1 MEGAMWKAILWNKS
15 VPRAAIDQRARDARL
30 RLEQIE
36 RLLVPRA
43 AVTASWLRRVLCI
56 FSLAKSSEGSRASRT
71 RGLLI
76 IRRPQMPQIHQGWV
90 PSAP

>member
-1 MEGAMWKAILWNKS
+1 MWKAMLWNKS
-15 VPRAAIDQRARDARL
+15 VPRAEIDQRARDARF

-43 AVTASWLRRVLCI
+43 VVTASWLRRVLCI
-56 FSLAKSSEGSRASRT
+56 FSLGRSGEGERASRT

-76 IRRPQMPQIHQGWV
+76 IRRPRMPQIHQGWV

>member
-1 MEGAMWKAILWNKS
+1 MEGAMWQAFLCNKS
-15 VPRAAIDQRARDARL
+15 VPRAEIDQRARDARL

-43 AVTASWLRRVLCI
+43 AVIASWLRRVLCI
-56 FSLAKSSEGSRASRT
+56 FSLGRPGETQTSRT
-71 RGLLI
+71 RRPLI
-76 IRRPQMPQIHQGWV
+76 IRQPRMPRIRQGWV

>member
-1 MEGAMWKAILWNKS
+1 MWKAILWNKS
-15 VPRAAIDQRARDARL
+15 VPRAEIDQRVRDARL
-30 RLEQIE
+30 RLEQVE

-56 FSLAKSSEGSRASRT
+56 FSLVRSGEASRASGT
-71 RGLLI
+71 RGPLI
-76 IRRPQMPQIHQGWV
+76 IRRPHMPQIHQGWV